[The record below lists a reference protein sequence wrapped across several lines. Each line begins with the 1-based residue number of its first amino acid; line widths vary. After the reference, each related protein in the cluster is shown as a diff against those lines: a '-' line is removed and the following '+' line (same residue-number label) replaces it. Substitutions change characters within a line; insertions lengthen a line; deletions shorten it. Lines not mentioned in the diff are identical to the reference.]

1 MNERV
6 AHTGRFR
13 WTSAS
18 ATHVGTVRNLNE
30 DSCLELP
37 ESSLWAVA
45 DGMGGHEAG
54 DVASRTVLECLRNVA
69 RADRLDDDVKRVVKS
84 LAAANSDLR
93 RYASENT
100 KFGIVGSTVA
110 VVLGSDNGVACLWA
124 GDSRVYRLRDGKLN
138 QLTKD
143 HSRVQELISL
153 GRLDAADARSHPYA
167 NVVTRA
173 VGATETLD
181 IDVASES
188 VQHGDTFLI
197 CSDGLTNAVTDE
209 ELRALMGRSGCGTAV
224 EGLLGAALNNGATDN
239 VTIVV
244 VHVEDAAGGPTA

>member
-18 ATHVGTVRNLNE
+18 ATHVGTVRDLNE

-54 DVASRTVLECLRNVA
+54 DVASRTVLDCLRNVA
-69 RADRLDDDVKRVVKS
+69 RAGSLEDDVKRVVES
-84 LAAANSDLR
+84 LGAANSDLR

-100 KFGIVGSTVA
+100 KSGIVGTTIA
-110 VVLGSDNGVACLWA
+110 VVLGSDDGIACLWA
-124 GDSRVYRLRDGKLN
+124 GDSRIYLLRDGKLK
-138 QLTKD
+138 QLTED

-153 GRLDAADARSHPYA
+153 GRLDAADAKSHPYA

-173 VGATETLD
+173 VGATENLD
-181 IDVASES
+181 IDVASEA
-188 VQHGDTFLI
+188 VHHGDTFLI
-197 CSDGLTNAVTDE
+197 CSDGLTNAVSDD
-209 ELRALMGRSGCGTAV
+209 ELRALMGENGSGTAV

-244 VHVEDAAGGPTA
+244 VHVEDAIEGTAD